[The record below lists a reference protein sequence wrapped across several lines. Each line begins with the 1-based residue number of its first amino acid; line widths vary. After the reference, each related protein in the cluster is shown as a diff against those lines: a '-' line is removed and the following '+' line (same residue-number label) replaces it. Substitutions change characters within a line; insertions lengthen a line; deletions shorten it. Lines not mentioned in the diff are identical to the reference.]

1 MKTLAT
7 VAMVIAAAVAV
18 PAARQQ
24 DALEE
29 AKAQYAAASY
39 EDALTTLTKAT
50 SVPPASR
57 VEVEQYRAFCLI
69 ALGRLTDA
77 ERAVAALVEADPKY
91 TPSANVAS
99 PRVLSLLA
107 DMRKKE
113 LPGVARRLLDSGRAA
128 YKERDFGRA
137 QHNLKLLLQ
146 LLDEPSMKGRPD
158 TEDLR
163 VLAEGFAALADA
175 SAAPPAPVVSNAA
188 SPRNDPSP
196 SPSTSSAAMLQADT
210 VTEPVPVKQDV
221 PVWVPPNS
229 DAGAR
234 EFIGAIR
241 VRIGAD
247 GLVKSAVMERATYPS
262 YDARLIQAS
271 RTWLYKPATR
281 NGQPVEAER
290 VIPIQLRPRR

>member
-7 VAMVIAAAVAV
+7 AVMLIAAAVAS

-50 SVPPASR
+50 SVPSANR

-91 TPSANVAS
+91 TPSPNVAS
-99 PRVLSLLA
+99 PRVLSLVA

-113 LPGVARRLLDSGRAA
+113 LPGVARRLLDTGRAA
-128 YKERDFGRA
+128 YKERDFVRA
-137 QHNLKLLLQ
+137 QQNLKLLVQ
-146 LLDEPSMKGRPD
+146 LLDEPAMKARPE

-163 VLAEGFAALADA
+163 ALAEGFAALADA
-175 SAAPPAPVVSNAA
+175 SAAPPPPVSAPSTAAPVRSDA
-188 SPRNDPSP
+188 PPS
-196 SPSTSSAAMLQADT
+196 SSAALLQADT
-210 VTEPVPVKQDV
+210 VTEPIPVKQDV

-229 DAGAR
+229 VAGTR

-247 GLVKSAVMERATYPS
+247 GRVKSAVIERATYPS

-271 RTWLYKPATR
+271 RTWIYRPATR

-290 VIPIQLRPRR
+290 VIPIQLRPRG